1 MVEDTALPPRT
12 PSRSWARLDVLV
24 LFAIVAACSTAL
36 AAFSWS
42 RGTTAA
48 AAIEYR
54 QTAGLSY
61 AAPSGA
67 PTIYGRTGL
76 VTGDPVYLKAV
87 SALRVTYA
95 YSIAASGAPEG
106 FTGAEQLVATV
117 SNGLGLARDVPLE
130 PVQHFAGSAFRTT
143 ATLDLATL
151 EAVAATFDSFLGT
164 PGASYTVSFSPNVV
178 VRGRLGA
185 APLKAVFDEPT
196 KFTMTSS
203 ELVPAG
209 TTGASRSVAPGKGGD
224 LRRRA
229 RPDRHEARL
238 HPRGGRRSAGLR
250 RARSRRSELLRGARA
265 RGAPPRVPDP
275 PPAST
280 RGGRLR
286 SRRQR
291 HPVPLPARGRRS
303 VGSRPGRPRWLGHC
317 AARRS
322 RSVGRAGAGGP
333 GCLGVRHDVL
343 AEAPRPVPGRRPQ
356 PVPGLRPR
364 PVPRRRPQPV
374 PGLRPRRSRGD
385 APSRSPGGLP
395 SRSPGDPFDHV
406 RGGEHG
412 ECRGTGL
419 PRLDR
424 SHPQLQG

>member
-12 PSRSWARLDVLV
+12 PSRSWARIDVLV
-24 LFAIVAACSTAL
+24 LCAVVAACSTAL

-164 PGASYTVSFSPNVV
+164 SGASYTVSLSPHVV

-185 APLKAVFDEPT
+185 VPLKAIFDEPT
-196 KFTMTSS
+196 KFTMTPS
-203 ELVPAG
+203 ELVTAG
-209 TTGASRSVAPGKGGD
+209 TTGASRSVALGKPVVTGSSG
-224 LRRRA
+224 
-229 RPDRHEARL
+229 
-238 HPRGGRRSAGLR
+238 S
-250 RARSRRSELLRGARA
+250 
-265 RGAPPRVPDP
+265 
-275 PPAST
+275 
-280 RGGRLR
+280 
-286 SRRQR
+286 
-291 HPVPLPARGRRS
+291 VPLPA
-303 VGSRPGRPRWLGHC
+303 GRPATLFLGFTVS
-317 AARRS
+317 AARILSLVLLAASLAAGALLGLPLLREAIS
-322 RSVGRAGAGGP
+322 DDERVRIATRHGSTLVEVDALPDSGGLAVVDLSSFEGLVHVARRLECPILHRRAHAADDYAVVDNGTLYRYRLADAAPQAVGR
-333 GCLGVRHDVL
+333 V
-343 AEAPRPVPGRRPQ
+343 VPGGSATARHAA
-356 PVPGLRPR
+356 PGASDEPAREG
-364 PVPRRRPQPV
+364 QAA
-374 PGLRPRRSRGD
+374 S
-385 APSRSPGGLP
+385 AYAMTS
-395 SRSPGDPFDHV
+395 
-406 RGGEHG
+406 
-412 ECRGTGL
+412 
-419 PRLDR
+419 
-424 SHPQLQG
+424 